1 MILAIRASFLAFG
14 PSEIAACLPNLL
26 ASLAIL
32 ASVAWFVDWP
42 RRLNWQTQ
50 ASVILACVIP
60 LEAGGRSVPGNASH
74 LAAGFLAVGTVCM
87 LKGVGRTRYLGAPL
101 LAIGF
106 LTHEVSF
113 FCVAMIC
120 LVALAFDWRRFW
132 GPVLACVAVSGCAFL
147 AECLAYRVLLGD
159 PLARFRMAA

>member
-1 MILAIRASFLAFG
+1 
-14 PSEIAACLPNLL
+14 
-26 ASLAIL
+26 
-32 ASVAWFVDWP
+32 
-42 RRLNWQTQ
+42 
-50 ASVILACVIP
+50 
-60 LEAGGRSVPGNASH
+60 
-74 LAAGFLAVGTVCM
+74 M

-106 LTHEVSF
+106 LTHEGSF

-159 PLARFRMAA
+159 PLARFRMAAQSLGSMTVGYDPDVRARFRMAAQPLGSMTVGYDPDVGIGG

>member
-1 MILAIRASFLAFG
+1 
-14 PSEIAACLPNLL
+14 
-26 ASLAIL
+26 
-32 ASVAWFVDWP
+32 
-42 RRLNWQTQ
+42 
-50 ASVILACVIP
+50 
-60 LEAGGRSVPGNASH
+60 
-74 LAAGFLAVGTVCM
+74 M

-159 PLARFRMAA
+159 PLARFRMAGILAGLHDRRLRPRYDGGPRGDRRVGLFRLAYQQSVLLQAFWL